1 MNDVRESLFPFFFPQ
16 SYEMV
21 ISLAGMS
28 KAWNRKKKIQNLNAG
43 ALLTPPE
50 TPGVVQKGLC
60 SAISFL
66 STPTQPA
73 PLGPY
78 EFLSDAPSG
87 ASLEANKPW
96 SEHYIHP

>member
-1 MNDVRESLFPFFFPQ
+1 MMLESHSFLSSFLNLMKWSSHWRECPKP
-16 SYEMV
+16 
-21 ISLAGMS
+21 GTG
-28 KAWNRKKKIQNLNAG
+28 KKIQNLNAG

-78 EFLSDAPSG
+78 EFLSDAPS
-87 ASLEANKPW
+87 
-96 SEHYIHP
+96 